1 MVLRIQCARWA
12 VIPSFS
18 QWFGVLAS
26 LVVGPLRLCCGSLYI
41 LRAGG
46 VGYDLPFLVLTLT
59 VFSGGF
65 KTLWLL
71 IRLGTCN
78 LLDVGVLEDYC
89 EEEDGADG

>member
-1 MVLRIQCARWA
+1 MCTLGRDSI
-12 VIPSFS
+12 F

-26 LVVGPLRLCCGSLYI
+26 LVVGPLRLCYGLLYIYI

-71 IRLGTCN
+71 IRLGTCTRRGC
-78 LLDVGVLEDYC
+78 LGRLHY